1 MKFGCSLEMVHMRT
15 SGPNFII
22 RQSKGYWL
30 EMFKLVAAA
39 GFRGIELPYNP
50 YTSDPI
56 AFEVGRCG
64 MPISRFAVDA
74 KFGSPK
80 AFMEMLNSVGIDE
93 VTGVHINPN
102 DILLELIAKDAS
114 FDAYF
119 PMLHEMADDAMAFLQ
134 ALGSKC
140 LVMSPTPEIGLL
152 AEGFGGGKDGWQQGF
167 VDKTIE
173 AINAIA
179 VRAKANGLT
188 LAVKNEFWSM
198 GHGPHLQELFAGL
211 DASVCYSP
219 DAAHLAIGGANPVE
233 TVRAFAGRMA
243 AVRFNDTAF
252 VDVENNFR
260 RINPEIPV
268 TGAQRVFADLGEGTV
283 DLKGMHAALDE
294 TGYDGWVICES
305 RNTLNVHRAL
315 LKMRW
320 FVDHELN
327 G

>member
-22 RQSKGYWL
+22 RQSKGYWV

-39 GFRGIELPYNP
+39 GFKGIELPYNP

-64 MPISRFAVDA
+64 MPISQFAVNA
-74 KFGSPK
+74 KFGSSQ
-80 AFMEMLNSVGIDE
+80 AFMEMLRSFGIEE

-102 DILLELIAKDAS
+102 DIMLELLAREAS
-114 FDAYF
+114 ADAYF
-119 PMLHEMADDAMAFLQ
+119 PMLQELADDAMSFLIS
-134 ALGSKC
+134 LGSKC
-140 LVMSPTPEIGLL
+140 LVMTPTPEIGLL
-152 AEGFGGGKDGWQQGF
+152 AESFGGGKDGWQPDF
-167 VDKTIE
+167 VDRTIQ

-179 VRAKANGLT
+179 TRAKAKGLT

-211 DASVCYSP
+211 DADVRYSP
-219 DAAHLAIGGANPVE
+219 DAAHLVIGGADPVL
-233 TVRAFAGRMA
+233 TVRSFSGRMA
-243 AVRFNDTAF
+243 AVRFNDTSF
-252 VDVENNFR
+252 VDAENNFR

-283 DLKGMHAALDE
+283 DLKGMHEALKE
-294 TGYDGWVICES
+294 SGYVGWVICES

-320 FVDHELN
+320 FIDHELKA
-327 G
+327 